1 MDKDFRISKQ
11 DFNLDRKMINT
22 QKNFFGK
29 GNKNPF
35 DSFLIT
41 ASSGFDGMS
50 DNNLLRKTLG
60 ILGRFKDGYKD
71 DYSQSPYNNTN
82 SNQYSEIKAKNTYNT
97 NDMKTNENNDSA
109 EQIRKNKEKSLGN
122 NYTDTKRKGK
132 RKFDLKNIKKEKVVV
147 MDKAKMDSLH
157 EISMRNKSLKNIS

>member
-60 ILGRFKDGYKD
+60 RFKDGYKD
-71 DYSQSPYNNTN
+71 DYSQSPYINTN
-82 SNQYSEIKAKNTYNT
+82 SNQFSEIKAKNTYNT
-97 NDMKTNENNDSA
+97 
-109 EQIRKNKEKSLGN
+109 KEES
-122 NYTDTKRKGK
+122 
-132 RKFDLKNIKKEKVVV
+132 FKV
-147 MDKAKMDSLH
+147 SNL
-157 EISMRNKSLKNIS
+157 